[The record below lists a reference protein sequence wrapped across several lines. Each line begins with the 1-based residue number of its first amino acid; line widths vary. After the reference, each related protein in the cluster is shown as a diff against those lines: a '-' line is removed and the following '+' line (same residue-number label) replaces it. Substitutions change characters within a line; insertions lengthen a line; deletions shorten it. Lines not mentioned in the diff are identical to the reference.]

1 MLHTAETQVDDLC
14 GKVIA
19 DLGFGC
25 GILRV
30 GSGLMRCDF
39 CLEIDIDGGKLLCFT
54 FTLTAVFW
62 YKILKYF
69 AWSSD
74 LSIIL

>member
-1 MLHTAETQVDDLC
+1 MLHTAETQFGDLC

-19 DLGFGC
+19 DLECGC
-25 GILRV
+25 EILSV

-39 CLEIDIDGGKLLCFT
+39 CLEIDLIDGKLLCFT
-54 FTLTAVFW
+54 FTLTRVFL